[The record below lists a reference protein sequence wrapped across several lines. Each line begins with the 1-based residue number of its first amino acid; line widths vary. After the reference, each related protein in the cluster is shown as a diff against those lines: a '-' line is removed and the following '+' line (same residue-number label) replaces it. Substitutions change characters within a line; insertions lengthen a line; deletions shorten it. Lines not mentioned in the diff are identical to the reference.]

1 MKSRTRPY
9 GHAGGDGIHA
19 PTAVQNDIIAKLPAN
34 ELAAFEQ
41 RAERI
46 TSPLREIL
54 FELNEPFDHVLF
66 PVTGMGSLV
75 TVLKDGTS
83 LEAMTVGREG
93 FMGLPLFHGIPMAR
107 CKGITQVEGDFYQMS
122 PHDFVALL
130 KIAPELRTQL
140 HRYAQ
145 FASEVVAQSAACNS
159 MHLIEQRC
167 ARWLLLTADAV
178 GRSDFSLTQEFLSQ
192 MLAVRRPG
200 VTVAIG
206 ALERQGLI
214 EHRYGKVSISDAE
227 GLKKVSCECYQTIT
241 DKARELLDP
250 APSPERSLRRTGT

>member
-1 MKSRTRPY
+1 MRSKTGLS
-9 GHAGGDGIHA
+9 GHAGGDGTRGT
-19 PTAVQNDIIAKLPAN
+19 TAIQNDIIDKLPAN
-34 ELAAFEQ
+34 ELAAFLE
-41 RAERI
+41 RAEKI
-46 TSPLREIL
+46 SSPLREVL
-54 FELNEPFDHVLF
+54 FEVNEPFERVLF
-66 PVTGMGSLV
+66 PLTGMGSLV
-75 TVLKDGTS
+75 TVLKDGTT

-93 FMGLPLFHGIPMAR
+93 FMGLPLFHGIPVAR
-107 CKGITQVEGDFYQMS
+107 CKGICQVEGDFYQVA
-122 PHDFVALL
+122 PNDFVSLV
-130 KIAPELRTQL
+130 KIAPELRLQL

-145 FASEVVAQSAACNS
+145 FSNEVVAQSAACNS

-178 GRSDFSLTQEFLSQ
+178 GRKDFSLTQEFLSQ

-214 EHRYGKVSISDAE
+214 EHRYGKVSISDAD

-241 DKARELLDP
+241 DKARELL
-250 APSPERSLRRTGT
+250 A

>member
-1 MKSRTRPY
+1 MRTKSGPS
-9 GHAGGDGIHA
+9 GNVGGDGISPH
-19 PTAVQNDIIAKLPAN
+19 TAVRNNIIAKLPPN

-46 TSPLREIL
+46 SSPLRETL
-54 FELNEPFDHVLF
+54 FELNEPFERVLF
-66 PVTGMGSLV
+66 PLTGMGSLV
-75 TVLKDGTS
+75 TVLKDGTT

-93 FMGLPLFHGIPMAR
+93 FMGLPLFHGISMAR
-107 CKGITQVEGDFYQMS
+107 CKGITQVEGDFYQIS
-122 PHDFVALL
+122 PKDFLSLL
-130 KIAPELRTQL
+130 KIAPELNLLL

-145 FASEVVAQSAACNS
+145 FSNEVVAQSAACNS

-178 GRSDFSLTQEFLSQ
+178 GRKDFSLTQEFLSQ

-206 ALERQGLI
+206 TLERQGLI

-227 GLKKVSCECYQTIT
+227 GLKKVSCECYETIRG
-241 DKARELLDP
+241 KAHELLDDP
-250 APSPERSLRRTGT
+250 PFPSARIA